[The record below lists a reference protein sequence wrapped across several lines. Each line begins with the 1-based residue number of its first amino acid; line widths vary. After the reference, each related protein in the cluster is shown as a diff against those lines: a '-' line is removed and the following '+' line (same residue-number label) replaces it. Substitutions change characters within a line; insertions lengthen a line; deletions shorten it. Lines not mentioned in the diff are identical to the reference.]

1 MSSSPDF
8 DPYTA
13 LGVSKEATL
22 SEIRAAH
29 RKRVLKCHPDKI
41 QDVSQRNS
49 AQDEFQRVQQAYEL
63 LSDETRRTRYDQ
75 KARIADLKREVLERR
90 RTESFNSSPR
100 GSGSTAPRE
109 YRDGRVVEE
118 RVPVEVFLDEALRFT
133 DEPRP
138 MARKYDEYGMRSKS
152 KMTEDKKKP
161 RMPTSSHR
169 AAKELRETT
178 KATQS
183 DQAKRRDRERRQQ
196 ASEKHDN
203 FSSFVESDDDASD
216 SSVPGPYYTKRPPPR
231 RTYEPRESRTR
242 TSESTRRRDRD
253 DYADDYADHY
263 AKQDS
268 WQTFAEEHIKQSKY
282 EGDHRPRGSR
292 SPPRPRG
299 YDSPEPE
306 MSASRRSARSSRS
319 TRNHSSSRNNSYEDL
334 DPPRAYE
341 FKPPKMAT
349 SSSSPGHKSSIRP
362 SLFSSRTASASAFHR
377 PKRESSSREEPSLSK
392 MAQETIPPR
401 SSKLRDRYDST
412 DSSPTTPEMPK
423 RGSSPK
429 VTARYTIDD
438 PVIIK
443 PSSKSSKYRSISPD
457 RERVPRS
464 MPKRANTTYTYAEPP
479 PHIEVRSVRPQRAHG
494 DVKYSPGIRGEDIMY
509 TREIRPSDVNMS
521 SGRHHY
527 SDQYSRHPPAGRRQS
542 ATA

>member
-1 MSSSPDF
+1 MSSPPDF
-8 DPYTA
+8 DPYA
-13 LGVSKEATL
+13 VLGVSKEATL
-22 SEIRAAH
+22 PEIRAAH

-41 QDVSQRNS
+41 QDESQRNA
-49 AQDEFQRVQQAYEL
+49 AQDEFQKVQQAYEL

-100 GSGSTAPRE
+100 GSSSSAPRE
-109 YRDGRVVEE
+109 YRDGRIVEE

-138 MARKYDEYGMRSKS
+138 MARKYDEYGMRTKS
-152 KMTEDKKKP
+152 KTTEDKKKP
-161 RMPTSSHR
+161 RMPTSSYR
-169 AAKELRETT
+169 AAKELREST
-178 KATQS
+178 KATLS

-203 FSSFVESDDDASD
+203 FSSFVESDEGASD
-216 SSVPGPYYTKRPPPR
+216 SSGGLYYTRRPSR
-231 RTYEPRESRTR
+231 RPYESRESRTR
-242 TSESTRRRDRD
+242 PSESRRHRERAFD
-253 DYADDYADHY
+253 DDDYADHY
-263 AKQDS
+263 ARQES
-268 WQTFAEEHIKQSKY
+268 FAAEHIERSKY
-282 EGDHRPRGSR
+282 ENEHRPRGSR
-292 SPPRPRG
+292 SPQRHRG

-306 MSASRRSARSSRS
+306 SSASRRSARSSRS
-319 TRNHSSSRNNSYEDL
+319 ARNHSSSRNNSYENL
-334 DPPRAYE
+334 DSPRSYE
-341 FKPPKMAT
+341 FKPPKMPTA
-349 SSSSPGHKSSIRP
+349 SSSPGHKSSIRP
-362 SLFSSRTASASAFHR
+362 SLFSSRTASASAFQR
-377 PKRESSSREEPSLSK
+377 PKRDSSSRDEPSLSK
-392 MAQETIPPR
+392 MVHETIPPR

-443 PSSKSSKYRSISPD
+443 PSKSSKYRSISPE
-457 RERVPRS
+457 RERVPRG
-464 MPKRANTTYTYAEPP
+464 MPKSSSTFAEQSPQ
-479 PHIEVRSVRPQRAHG
+479 IEVRSVRPQRAYG
-494 DVKYSPGIRGEDIMY
+494 DVKYAPGIRGEDVKY

-527 SDQYSRHPPAGRRQS
+527 SDHYGRHPPAGRRQS